1 MPALQQQLAFAVQ
14 HEQRKGAMQQAGPCM
29 AGALV
34 EKSHRLV
41 ARVDANQLLGFR
53 RNDLKPGLHGSHARD
68 YRRRP
73 RAAWRTALGRFPQG
87 PPTALGVEAL
97 SARLPPARRVP
108 NRLRAAP
115 ANAAQHRVGHA
126 RCRVTFRRLAGN
138 RARPAGDVTGAAVRE
153 PRERRA
159 EVRGNEM
166 VWFEWGEA
174 DAPLVVMAHA
184 TGFHARC
191 WDATVAALGKGYR
204 VVAPD
209 QRGHGRSG
217 KSGPYEWREFGK
229 DLAALLDLVEAHAA
243 IGVGHSMGGHALVQA
258 AAKRSHRIARLVLV
272 DPVIMAPQA
281 YADWNRDRPFE
292 TPEQHPVS
300 RRRARFSS
308 WEEMFERFKER
319 LPFILIKGNRSTM

>member
-1 MPALQQQLAFAVQ
+1 M
-14 HEQRKGAMQQAGPCM
+14 
-29 AGALV
+29 
-34 EKSHRLV
+34 
-41 ARVDANQLLGFR
+41 
-53 RNDLKPGLHGSHARD
+53 
-68 YRRRP
+68 
-73 RAAWRTALGRFPQG
+73 
-87 PPTALGVEAL
+87 
-97 SARLPPARRVP
+97 
-108 NRLRAAP
+108 
-115 ANAAQHRVGHA
+115 
-126 RCRVTFRRLAGN
+126 
-138 RARPAGDVTGAAVRE
+138 RE

-159 EVRGNEM
+159 KVRGNEM

-258 AAKRSHRIARLVLV
+258 AAQRSHRIARLVLV

-281 YADWNRDRPFE
+281 YADWTRDRPFE

-319 LPFILIKGNRSTM
+319 LPFSRWQPEVLRDYCRHGVLPNTEGDGVVLACPPVVESAIYLGSGGTDIHPLVRSLPQPVLVLRARRREVRQGEMDFSGSPTWEGLAAALPRGQDAYRPDLTHFIPMQRPDLVALAVRDPAAAAQTGQS